1 MIVRTLQ
8 IAAKSLATQ
17 QQGMDTVSHN
27 IANVNTDGY
36 SRQSANLVTAPS
48 DQMGL
53 FSFGNGVQLDSIS
66 RSMDPLIAR
75 AQVANNS
82 QASFANTLKEGLSS
96 VEATFGNLGV
106 PGLTSTLDAFFNA
119 QQLLANSPDDPI
131 ARTGMVARANDIA
144 NLASSMQ
151 QQLVARQQSA
161 NLEVG
166 TLINSVNTTLDNIAD
181 LNTQILKKESGGQAG
196 SQANDLRDR
205 RDIEVLKLAKF
216 IPVQQVSTNDG
227 GLLLQT
233 PGGDLLVQGGYAR
246 DLKVGT
252 AAGSSFDVVQFSDN
266 GMTATGIGSGGRIG
280 GLMTIRDTQLADYV
294 STLDSL
300 ARNLIFSVNQQH
312 AGGTGTTAVTS
323 YTSGLAPANAAAPVN
338 ADPDIPFAAKIVD
351 GSFTI
356 HVLDSDPP
364 TNPGGT
370 AVNITAAT
378 TSLNDIVAAI
388 GATAGTGIA
397 GVSASVNA
405 SGALVIDGG
414 ANRVVFSN
422 DSSNFL
428 AAYEI
433 NTFFSGSGAADIT
446 VDAAILSDAGRIAT
460 ATADATTSA
469 VAINDNSLALS
480 IFALRDQALNV
491 DGGTPASLTER
502 ATNLAGS
509 FGMDIAAA
517 TRDSIFRESEA
528 TTLSLQRDS
537 VSGVNLDEEMINMMT
552 FQRSYEAAAKVI
564 QTANQMLTSLMGLIR

>member
-27 IANVNTDGY
+27 IANVNTEGY
-36 SRQSANLVTAPS
+36 SRQTANLVTAPS

-53 FSFGNGVQLDSIS
+53 FNFGNGVQLDSIS
-66 RSMDPLIAR
+66 RSMDPLIAG
-75 AQVANNS
+75 AQIANNS
-82 QASFANTLKEGLSS
+82 QASYANTLKNGLSS

-131 ARTGMVARANDIA
+131 ARTDMVARAGDIA

-151 QQLVARQQSA
+151 QQLVARQQSS

-166 TLINSVNTTLDNIAD
+166 TLINEVNTVLDNIAD
-181 LNTQILKKESGGQAG
+181 LNTQIMKKESGGQAG

-205 RDIEVLKLAKF
+205 RDIEVLKLAKL
-216 IPVQQVSTNDG
+216 IPLQKVATNDG

-233 PGGDLLVQGGYAR
+233 PGGDLLVQGGHAR
-246 DLKVGT
+246 HLKVGSV
-252 AAGSSFDVVQFSDN
+252 AGSSFDLVQFSDN
-266 GMTATGIGSGGRIG
+266 GLTATGIESGGRIG
-280 GLMTIRDTQLADYV
+280 GLMTIRDNQLADYI

-300 ARNLIFSVNQQH
+300 ARNLIFSVNQLH
-312 AGGTGTTAVTS
+312 SGGTGTTAVTS
-323 YTSGLAPANAAAPVN
+323 YTSGLAPANAADPVN

-378 TSLNDIVAAI
+378 TTLNQIATDISA
-388 GATAGTGIA
+388 IA
-397 GVSASVNA
+397 GVTASVNA
-405 SGALVIDGG
+405 SGALVINGG

-433 NTFFSGSGAADIT
+433 NTFFHGSGAADIS

-460 ATADATTSA
+460 AAADATTSA
-469 VAINDNSLALS
+469 VAINGNSIAMGILV
-480 IFALRDQALNV
+480 LRDQALNV

-502 ATNLAGS
+502 ATNLAGD

-528 TTLSLQRDS
+528 TSLSLQRDS
-537 VSGVNLDEEMINMMT
+537 ISGVNLDEELINMMT

-564 QTANQMLTSLMGLIR
+564 QTANTMLNSLMGLIR

>member
-8 IAAKSLATQ
+8 IASKSLTTQ

-27 IANVNTDGY
+27 IANVNTEGY
-36 SRQSANLVTAPS
+36 SRQTANLVTAPS

-53 FSFGNGVQLDSIS
+53 FNFGNGVQLDSIS
-66 RSMDPLIAR
+66 RSMDPLIAH
-75 AQVANNS
+75 AQIANNT
-82 QASFANTLKEGLSS
+82 QASYANTLKEGLSS

-131 ARTGMVARANDIA
+131 ARTGLAARASDITT
-144 NLASSMQ
+144 LLSSMQ

-161 NLEVG
+161 NQEVG
-166 TLINSVNTTLDNIAD
+166 TLINEVNTLLDNIAD
-181 LNTQILKKESGGQAG
+181 LNTQIVKKESGGKDG

-205 RDIEVLKLAKF
+205 RDIEVLRLAKL
-216 IPVQQVSTNDG
+216 IPLQQVVTNDD
-227 GLLLQT
+227 GLMLQT
-233 PGGDLLVQGGYAR
+233 LGGDLLSQGSYAR
-246 DLKVGT
+246 NLEVGPV
-252 AAGSSFDVVQFSDN
+252 AGSSFDVVKFSDN
-266 GMTATGIGSGGRIG
+266 GMTAVGIEGGGKIG
-280 GLMTIRDTQLADYV
+280 GLMTIRDTQLADYI

-300 ARNLIFSVNQQH
+300 AKNLIFSVNQLH
-312 AGGTGTTAVTS
+312 SGGTGTTAVTS
-323 YTSGLAPANAAAPVN
+323 YTSGLAPVNAAAAVD

-356 HVLDSDPP
+356 HVLDGNPP
-364 TNPGGT
+364 TNPAGT
-370 AVNITAAT
+370 AVNITAGAT
-378 TSLNDIVAAI
+378 TLNQIATDISA
-388 GATAGTGIA
+388 IA
-397 GVSASVNA
+397 GVTASVNA

-433 NTFFSGSGAADIT
+433 NTFFHGSAAADIS
-446 VDAAILSDAGRIAT
+446 VDAAILADAGRIAT
-460 ATADATTSA
+460 TTADATTSA
-469 VAINDNSLALS
+469 VAINGNAIAMNILV
-480 IFALRDQALNV
+480 LRDQTLNV
-491 DGGTPASLTER
+491 DGSSPASLTER
-502 ATNLAGS
+502 ATNLAGD

-517 TRDSIFRESEA
+517 TRESIFRESEA

-537 VSGVNLDEEMINMMT
+537 ISGVNLDEEMINMMT

-564 QTANQMLTSLMGLIR
+564 QTANQMLSTLMGLIR